1 MSFVV
6 MVYVPEAIVMA
17 SDSRQTVALKSK
29 VGTVETVNSDFTY
42 KTFLLPQ
49 QRVGVST
56 FGQAALGGLSV
67 QSQVERFAE
76 EVVDEGDDVE
86 TVARKLI
93 AYLHDKYPDAATGF
107 YVTGFK
113 REGRASIPYVY
124 YCHVARSEVS
134 RKNINPENGQVV
146 FGAAWGG
153 QVDVV
158 TRLLKAKQVSG
169 PDGAL
174 QEITA
179 ARVNWH
185 LMNVQDAI
193 DFAIYSVRTTIDTM
207 RFEARPKNVGGPI
220 DVLLITPEGAR
231 WIQRKELHGE
241 LPAGSDAG

>member
-6 MVYVPEAIVMA
+6 TIYVPEAIVMA

-29 VGTVETVNSDFTY
+29 AETIETVNSDFTY
-42 KTFLLPQ
+42 KTFLLPH

-86 TVARKLI
+86 TVARRLT
-93 AYLHDKYPDAATGF
+93 AHLHGKYPDAATGF
-107 YVTGFK
+107 YVAGFK
-113 REGRASIPYVY
+113 REGRASVPYVY
-124 YCHVARSEVS
+124 YCHVARNEVS

-153 QVDVV
+153 QTDVV

-174 QEITA
+174 QDITA

-193 DFAIYSVRTTIDTM
+193 DFAIYSVRTTIDTT
-207 RFEARPKNVGGPI
+207 RFEARPKSVGGPI

-231 WIQRKELHGE
+231 WIQRKQLHGE
-241 LPAGSDAG
+241 LPTGREPG